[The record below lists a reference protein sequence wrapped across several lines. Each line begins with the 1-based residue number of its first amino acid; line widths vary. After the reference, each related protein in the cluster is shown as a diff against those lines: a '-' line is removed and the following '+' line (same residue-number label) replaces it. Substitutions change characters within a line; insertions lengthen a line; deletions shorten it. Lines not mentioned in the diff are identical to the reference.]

1 MERSF
6 KKEVQS
12 LRLGDGETFHG
23 EGILAVTKALLQS
36 GVSYVGGYQG
46 APVSHLLDVMV
57 DAEDYLKELGVH
69 VEACTNEASA
79 AAMLGASINY
89 PIRGAVTWKAIVG
102 TNVASD
108 ALSNLA
114 SPGVMGGAMI
124 IVGEDY
130 GEGGAVIQERSHAY
144 ALKSSIWLLDP
155 RPNLPSIVRTV
166 EKGFELSEA
175 SQAPVM
181 LELRIRACHVTGSF
195 EAKNNIKPAISELSR
210 TSPAPHNFARLSHP
224 PVTFV
229 HEKLKI
235 DQRMPAARDFILR
248 EKLNEIFGGDLNDI
262 GIIVQGGLFNGTL
275 RALERFGLADTFGET
290 RVPILCLNVTYPL
303 VPEEIRSFC
312 ADKKAVL
319 IVEEGF
325 PEYIEQMVATDLR
338 RGDIQTRLYGKD
350 VLPPAGE
357 YTQEVLMRGI
367 AQFLIEAKP
376 ASIDTAAI
384 SDRLNKL
391 TAHLPAVQ
399 QSLRDLPPRPP
410 TFCTGCPE
418 RPVFSALKLTQADTG
433 NRHISADIGCH
444 CFGLFAPFSMG
455 NSVLGYG
462 MSLASAAAV
471 GPNIEKR
478 PIAVMGDGGF
488 WHNGLIT
495 GVTSNLFNKGD
506 GLLIVFQNGYTSAT
520 GLQYMPSS
528 KASRAGEGQTADI
541 EQTLK
546 TMGVKWLRKVRTY
559 SVGKMMATV
568 KEALASA
575 EHGLKVIIADGE
587 CQLARQRRV
596 RAEDAGKL
604 ARGERVVRTKFGVD
618 DEICTGDHSCIRLSG
633 CPSLSVKPSPDPL
646 RTDPVATVIESC
658 VGCGLCG
665 EVAHAAV
672 LCPSFYK
679 AEIVRNATWWDRTL
693 FRIRKTVIGWFGG
706 RARDSAIPAGAVPA
720 AAREQV
726 TA

>member
-12 LRLGDGETFHG
+12 LRLGEGETFHG

-69 VEACTNEASA
+69 VETCTNEASA

-89 PIRGAVTWKAIVG
+89 PVRGAVTWKAIVG

-144 ALKSSIWLLDP
+144 AMKSSIWLLDP
-155 RPNLPSIVRTV
+155 RPDLPSIVRTV

-175 SQAPVM
+175 SHAPVM

-195 EAKNNIKPAISELSR
+195 TTKANRKPDVSALQR
-210 TSPAPHNFARLSHP
+210 VKPAPHNFARLSHP
-224 PVTFV
+224 PVTFAQERIKV
-229 HEKLKI
+229 EE
-235 DQRMPAARDFILR
+235 RMPAAREFIRR
-248 EKLNEIFGGDLNDI
+248 ENLNEIFQGDLKDI
-262 GIIVQGGLFNGTL
+262 GIIVQGGLYNGTL
-275 RALERFGLADTFGET
+275 RALERLGLADLFGEC
-290 RVPILCLNVTYPL
+290 RVPMLCLNVTYPL

-312 ADKKAVL
+312 ADKKSVL

-325 PEYIEQMVATDLR
+325 PEYIEQMVSTELR
-338 RGDIQTRLYGKD
+338 RGDVQTRLFGKD
-350 VLPPAGE
+350 VLPLAGE
-357 YTQEVLMRGI
+357 YTQEVLLRGL
-367 AQFLIEAKP
+367 AKFLTETRP
-376 ASIDTAAI
+376 ARLDIDAV
-384 SDRLNKL
+384 SDRLNTM
-391 TAHLPAVQ
+391 TAHLPAVATA
-399 QSLRDLPPRPP
+399 LRDLPPRPP

-418 RPVFSALKLTQADTG
+418 RPVFSALKLTQQEVG
-433 NRHISADIGCH
+433 NAHISADIGCH

-471 GPNIEKR
+471 GPNLQKR
-478 PIAVMGDGGF
+478 PISIMGDGGF
-488 WHNGLIT
+488 WHNGVIT
-495 GVTSNLFNKGD
+495 GVASSLFNKGD
-506 GLLIVFQNGYTSAT
+506 GLLIIMQNGYTSAT
-520 GLQYMPSS
+520 GLQFMPSS
-528 KASRAGEGQTADI
+528 LKSRSGEGQKMDI
-541 EQTLK
+541 ERTLK
-546 TMGVKWLRKVRTY
+546 TLGVTWLRKVRSYNVAT
-559 SVGKMMATV
+559 MMSTV
-568 KEALASA
+568 KEALAST

-604 ARGERVVRTKFGVD
+604 TRGERVVRTKFGVD

-672 LCPSFYK
+672 LCPSFYR
-679 AEIVRNATWWDRTL
+679 AEIVRNANWWDRTL
-693 FRIRKTVIGWFGG
+693 FRTRTAVISWFGG
-706 RARDSAIPAGAVPA
+706 RTIVEQQVA
-720 AAREQV
+720 A
-726 TA
+726 

>member
-6 KKEVQS
+6 KKEVQA

-57 DAEDYLKELGVH
+57 DAEDYLGELGVH
-69 VEACTNEASA
+69 VETCTNEASA

-89 PIRGAVTWKAIVG
+89 PVRGAVTWKAIVG

-130 GEGGAVIQERSHAY
+130 GEGAAVIQERSHAF
-144 ALKSSIWLLDP
+144 AMKSSIWLLDP
-155 RPNLPSIVRTV
+155 RPDLPTIVRIV

-175 SQAPVM
+175 SHAPVM

-195 EAKNNIKPAISELSR
+195 EARDNRKPDVSSLHR
-210 TSPAPHNFARLSHP
+210 TLPAPHNFARIAHP
-224 PVTFV
+224 PVTFMQERRKV
-229 HEKLKI
+229 EE
-235 DQRMPAARDFILR
+235 RMPAARDFIRR
-248 EKLNEIFGGDLNDI
+248 EKLNELFDGDLKDI
-262 GIIVQGGLFNGTL
+262 GLIVQGGLYNSTL
-275 RALERFGLADTFGET
+275 RALHRLGLADLFGAC
-290 RVPILCLNVTYPL
+290 RIPMLCLNVTYPL
-303 VPEEIRSFC
+303 VPEEISAFC
-312 ADKKAVL
+312 AGKRAVL

-325 PEYIEQMVATDLR
+325 PEYIEQMIATELR
-338 RGDIQTRLYGKD
+338 RADLQTRLFGKN
-350 VLPPAGE
+350 VLPQAGE
-357 YTQEVLMRGI
+357 YSSEVLMKGFSD
-367 AQFLIEAKP
+367 FLAETAP
-376 ASIDTAAI
+376 AGLDIAAI
-384 SDRLNKL
+384 SARY
-391 TAHLPAVQ
+391 TTAIAHLPAAAAT
-399 QSLRDLPPRPP
+399 LRDLPPRPP

-418 RPVFSALKLTQADTG
+418 RPVFSALKLTQAETG
-433 NRHISADIGCH
+433 KAHISADIGCH
-444 CFGLFAPFSMG
+444 CFGLFEPFSMG

-471 GPNIEKR
+471 GPNIQKR
-478 PIAVMGDGGF
+478 PIAIMGDGGF

-506 GLLIVFQNGYTSAT
+506 GVLIIMQNGYTSAT
-520 GLQYMPSS
+520 GLQFMPSS
-528 KASRAGEGQTADI
+528 KASRDGAGPGMDI
-541 EQTLK
+541 EKTLR
-546 TMGVKWLRKVRTY
+546 TIGVKWLRKVRSY
-559 SVGKMMATV
+559 SVSKMVATV
-568 KEALASA
+568 KEALQST
-575 EHGLKVIIADGE
+575 EKGLKVIIADGE

-596 RAEDAGKL
+596 RAEDARKL
-604 ARGERVVRTKFGVD
+604 VAGARVVRTKFGVD

-672 LCPSFYK
+672 LCPSFYR
-679 AEIVRNATWWDRTL
+679 AELIRNPNKWDL
-693 FRIRKTVIGWFGG
+693 FLHRWRSRVIGWLAP
-706 RARDSAIPAGAVPA
+706 RKQEA
-720 AAREQV
+720 AA
-726 TA
+726 